1 MNKLGFV
8 NSLSTKMGEEKRF
21 FGTDDMF
28 YDGGVVLPADFVAK
42 RRMFIEYGKKEKF
55 DSGVIRVNF
64 GYFHSSLAKFLED
77 RIQVAGGAS
86 IKYNDIFTFSCTL
99 NDMSFFKFMDYKI
112 LYMANMYYLNVD
124 FPDLV
129 RNLNLFTNRA
139 TKKAFGFFSQ
149 FLYDRKDFQVYYF
162 DSPISINK
170 WRIPTQ
176 LKIAL
181 GGHRMD
187 NRKVFIP
194 LTDSYGL
201 EFDSTSIRDYGIL
214 GDENGGS
221 EVV

>member
-8 NSLSTKMGEEKRF
+8 NSLSTKLGEEKRVLT
-21 FGTDDMF
+21 GDDMF
-28 YDGGVVLPADFVAK
+28 YAGGVVLPVDFVVK

-55 DSGVIRVNF
+55 NSGEIRVNF
-64 GYFHSSLAKFLED
+64 GYFHSDLAKFLED
-77 RIQVAGGAS
+77 RIQLAGGVS
-86 IKYNDIFTFSCTL
+86 IKYNDIFTFSCKL

-112 LYMANMYYLNVD
+112 LYMVNMYYINVD

-129 RNLNLFTNRA
+129 RDLNLFTNRA
-139 TKKAFGFFSQ
+139 TKRAFGFFPQ

-170 WRIPTQ
+170 WIIPTQ

-181 GGHRMD
+181 GGHRVD

-194 LTDSYGL
+194 LADSCGL
-201 EFDSTSIRDYGIL
+201 HFDSTSIREYGIL

>member
-1 MNKLGFV
+1 V
-8 NSLSTKMGEEKRF
+8 
-21 FGTDDMF
+21 
-28 YDGGVVLPADFVAK
+28 
-42 RRMFIEYGKKEKF
+42 
-55 DSGVIRVNF
+55 
-64 GYFHSSLAKFLED
+64 
-77 RIQVAGGAS
+77 S
-86 IKYNDIFTFSCTL
+86 IKYNDIFTFFSKL
-99 NDMSFFKFMDYKI
+99 NDMSFFNFMDYKI
-112 LYMANMYYLNVD
+112 LYMVKMYYMNVD

-129 RNLNLFTNRA
+129 RDLNLFTDRA
-139 TKKAFGFFSQ
+139 MKKAFGSFSQ
-149 FLYDRKDFQVYYF
+149 FLYDRNDFRVYYF

-181 GGHRMD
+181 GGHKLE

-201 EFDSTSIRDYGIL
+201 KFDSTSIRDYGIL